1 MNLYLPGA
9 KWCPITYR
17 AEAGKFSGGN
27 PLGYLPHVQQGNGSL
42 FGYFNRLTSPNR
54 LFSTAWIAK
63 DGHSEQ
69 YTELTGKPWAQAA
82 GNATYWAF
90 ECEGYVGE
98 PLTAAQINTLAVWH
112 NYLGVPDVLANA
124 PGQRGI
130 GLHRMGGAAWGG
142 HSCPGDI
149 RAAQRPAIIARAKA
163 LRGAPLPGPA
173 SPIPPVVVKPVPKPA
188 PTRPVPSGKIMLT
201 VDGIFGPQSR
211 MRLQQ
216 WAGVLMDSILGP
228 ISWRVVQRKVGSPA
242 DGIPGPNTW
251 KAIQRMVSSP
261 ADGVPGPDTYRHL
274 QQYLN
279 SH

>member
-130 GLHRMGGAAWGG
+130 GLHRMGGAAYGG
-142 HSCPGDI
+142 HSCPGPI
-149 RAAQRPAIIARAKA
+149 RQGQRDLIIARAVA
-163 LRGAPLPGPA
+163 LR
-173 SPIPPVVVKPVPKPA
+173 VPKPL
-188 PTRPVPSGKIMLT
+188 PPVPHPPVPTGRIILA
-201 VDGIFGPQSR
+201 VDGVFGPQSR

-216 WAGVLMDSILGP
+216 WAGVAMDSVLGP
-228 ISWRVVQRKVGSPA
+228 ISWRAVQKKLGNLVVDGAPGRKTWTRLQKVVGSPA
-242 DGIPGPNTW
+242 DGTPGP
-251 KAIQRMVSSP
+251 V
-261 ADGVPGPDTYRHL
+261 TYRHL